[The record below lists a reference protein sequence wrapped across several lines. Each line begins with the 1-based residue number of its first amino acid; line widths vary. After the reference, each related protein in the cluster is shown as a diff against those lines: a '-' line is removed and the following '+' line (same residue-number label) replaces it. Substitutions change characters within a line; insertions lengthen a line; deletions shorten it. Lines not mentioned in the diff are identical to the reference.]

1 MKSIHSLLMGL
12 TLVAGMLLDGCGET
26 DCPLST
32 VSFAHFDFLDSH
44 SHQPV
49 SFKDSVSVT
58 GIIETPDSL
67 DIVPLFNMPQSSMS
81 LPLSHTNK
89 TTYVIHYTKLMRDT
103 IELTHQNIPFISNI
117 ECGTMLFY
125 QVESMRYTTNALDSV
140 VLVNANITNEEKKN
154 FNIYYRV
161 STPE

>member
-1 MKSIHSLLMGL
+1 MKSIHSLWMGL
-12 TLVAGMLLDGCGET
+12 TLLVAILLGSCGET

-32 VSFAHFDFLDSH
+32 VSLAHFDLLDSN

-49 SFKDSVSVT
+49 SFKDSVTVT

-67 DIVPLFNMPQSSMS
+67 DIVPLYNMVQSSIS
-81 LPLSHTNK
+81 LPLGHTNK

-103 IELTHQNIPFISNI
+103 IVLTHQNIPFISNI

-125 QVESMRYTTNALDSV
+125 NVESVSYTTNALDSV